1 MAEEGNFKVSWAQK
15 KRSVVERVCVDV
27 CVCCPLITTE
37 LVSLALRKPSGVSTQ
52 PQFIMIVS
60 DSFSLCE
67 GNALASAIK
76 ELLDMCVLQ
85 EHYRMAAKLMNTLQ
99 NTTVTCK

>member
-1 MAEEGNFKVSWAQK
+1 MAVRKQLQSELGPEEEESGGE
-15 KRSVVERVCVDV
+15 SVCRCM
-27 CVCCPLITTE
+27 CVCESPLITTE
-37 LVSLALRKPSGVSTQ
+37 LVSLALRKPSGVSMR

-76 ELLDMCVLQ
+76 ELLCMYVFAGALLGWQ
-85 EHYRMAAKLMNTLQ
+85 Q
-99 NTTVTCK
+99 S